1 MNARV
6 ILDSTPELNYMTQFV
21 FLLFENGQ
29 VPVDSEDHYKIE
41 IHFSPGAKG
50 REEIISA
57 GGSVSSL
64 GLDFKKSVFPL
75 KRQLPDE
82 DRLSRK
88 SSASSIQ
95 SGTTK
100 MKRQTQSLPVLM
112 SPEQLQSFQKK
123 LSTSRLYD
131 KDTGDTRDLPENVS
145 IASGSIMSID
155 SVDST
160 LNDFT
165 IEELSKL
172 MPM

>member
-1 MNARV
+1 
-6 ILDSTPELNYMTQFV
+6 MTQFV
-21 FLLFENGQ
+21 FMLFENGQ
-29 VPVDSEDHYKIE
+29 VSVDSEDRYKIE

-57 GGSVSSL
+57 RGSVSNL

-88 SSASSIQ
+88 SSISSIQ
-95 SGTTK
+95 LGTTTK
-100 MKRQTQSLPVLM
+100 AKRQMQSLPVLM
-112 SPEQLQSFQKK
+112 GPEQLQSFQKK

-131 KDTGDTRDLPENVS
+131 KDTGDIRDIPENVS
-145 IASGSIMSID
+145 IATGSILSID

-165 IEELSKL
+165 IEELSK
-172 MPM
+172 

>member
-1 MNARV
+1 
-6 ILDSTPELNYMTQFV
+6 MTQFV
-21 FLLFENGQ
+21 FMLFENGQ
-29 VPVDSEDHYKIE
+29 VSVDSEDRYKIE

-57 GGSVSSL
+57 GGSVSNL

-88 SSASSIQ
+88 SSISSIQ
-95 SGTTK
+95 LGTTTK
-100 MKRQTQSLPVLM
+100 TKRQMQSLPVLM
-112 SPEQLQSFQKK
+112 GPEQLQSFQKK

-131 KDTGDTRDLPENVS
+131 KDTGDIPENVS
-145 IASGSIMSID
+145 IATGSILSID

-165 IEELSKL
+165 IEELSK
-172 MPM
+172 